1 MPEAAIYRSRPYN
14 QYGSI
19 RRINADGS
27 STWVTREQFEGSIRT
42 AGLRGG
48 NRNQQSRIT
57 QRNFRQRG
65 GNRTF
70 G

>member
-19 RRINADGS
+19 RRINDDGS
-27 STWVTREQFEGSIRT
+27 TTWVTRNQFEGTIRT

-48 NRNQQSRIT
+48 NRNQQSRVT
-57 QRNFRQRG
+57 QRNYRRYG
-65 GNRTF
+65 RNTTMG
-70 G
+70 